1 MTLIYVKMIIWKR
14 MSYYDV
20 PTRYRPGVKKGLA
33 NRGYNTAGNK
43 I

>member
-1 MTLIYVKMIIWKR
+1 MTLIYVKLIIWKR

-20 PTRYRPGVKKGLA
+20 PERYRRGVKKGLT